1 MNSIYQDIVE
11 LFEAAGVENFEKL
24 PDTDAEK
31 AQFAKLFKQFND
43 FLEAAKIQGFD
54 WNKKVYTFKHEDG
67 TKRTVRPT
75 LDKNTYLILALR
87 YKELFNSPG
96 GGVRVGDVPYDID
109 THLTEINTGAI
120 DVNYMNSRFD
130 KWLKSLH
137 SDEATEDVKKKLLAD
152 LHKTFA
158 TLTQEEQKYANIFLH
173 DVERGDVTVLDSK
186 KTLRDYIAE
195 YQENAKNDRIRKFA
209 TADGVDEAMLRTFL
223 NLHVTEENI
232 NDFGRFY

>member
-75 LDKNTYLILALR
+75 LDKNTYLILGTLG
-87 YKELFNSPG
+87 ELS
-96 GGVRVGDVPYDID
+96 VSK
-109 THLTEINTGAI
+109 TH
-120 DVNYMNSRFD
+120 
-130 KWLKSLH
+130 SL
-137 SDEATEDVKKKLLAD
+137 LL
-152 LHKTFA
+152 
-158 TLTQEEQKYANIFLH
+158 N
-173 DVERGDVTVLDSK
+173 RC
-186 KTLRDYIAE
+186 
-195 YQENAKNDRIRKFA
+195 N
-209 TADGVDEAMLRTFL
+209 
-223 NLHVTEENI
+223 
-232 NDFGRFY
+232 

>member
-87 YKELFNSPG
+87 S
-96 GGVRVGDVPYDID
+96 I
-109 THLTEINTGAI
+109 
-120 DVNYMNSRFD
+120 
-130 KWLKSLH
+130 
-137 SDEATEDVKKKLLAD
+137 
-152 LHKTFA
+152 
-158 TLTQEEQKYANIFLH
+158 
-173 DVERGDVTVLDSK
+173 
-186 KTLRDYIAE
+186 LR
-195 YQENAKNDRIRKFA
+195 
-209 TADGVDEAMLRTFL
+209 
-223 NLHVTEENI
+223 
-232 NDFGRFY
+232 

>member
-109 THLTEINTGAI
+109 THLTESRISRNFLI
-120 DVNYMNSRFD
+120 QMQKRLNLQNCSNSSMTSSR
-130 KWLKSLH
+130 L
-137 SDEATEDVKKKLLAD
+137 
-152 LHKTFA
+152 
-158 TLTQEEQKYANIFLH
+158 QKYKASI
-173 DVERGDVTVLDSK
+173 G
-186 KTLRDYIAE
+186 
-195 YQENAKNDRIRKFA
+195 IRKF
-209 TADGVDEAMLRTFL
+209 TLL
-223 NLHVTEENI
+223 NMRMAQKERCVLHWI
-232 NDFGRFY
+232 KIHI